1 MLKPKN
7 PFTAN
12 TLGFQLKLKTKIL
25 RERQTE
31 KIERE
36 TEKVE
41 RETERLTDR
50 ENRDRETDR
59 QRK

>member
-7 PFTAN
+7 PLTAN
-12 TLGFQLKLKTKIL
+12 TFGFQLKLKAKTL

-36 TEKVE
+36 
-41 RETERLTDR
+41 RDR
-50 ENRDRETDR
+50 ESGERDRETGR